1 MSISCPSS
9 QNIQFKIAPLE
20 RSGPLLTLVLPQSR
34 KDRLEKDDFEFG
46 RFFNCDGKRPTCTPC
61 TELKAQC
68 VYISANE
75 TETSAMALKRENQ
88 MLRDMLTQLTAMPE
102 DVAHET
108 LKKLKFAVD
117 PFATLRS
124 IRPSGPKD
132 PREVLPHV
140 HSNIE
145 FELTRRHPSAY
156 PQTRRLSRI
165 EKSRSM
171 GSRPAKV
178 ARMAYSSGGG
188 LPVLG
193 DSNHLITTETAE
205 DSPSVPSKVHTWPYN
220 TPFFV
225 PPTGP
230 SPPPPPLIHRDLRLK
245 NLNIGFWTVVP
256 ITDQDAADIISLY
269 LETDHSML
277 GLFDADLFLDD
288 LIGKQVRYCSAL
300 LVNALL
306 AFTCQA
312 YAAKQPEASRWSQEF
327 EEEASKLWL
336 AQSDDSLP
344 TITALGFMV
353 QSCGCNGKG
362 ELDVRCIKEAAAM
375 AKRLKLFGCPDA
387 FTFVDLGRMSKTRA
401 RATTQAAWGVF
412 NVLSMT
418 SQFYLP
424 ANTEYP
430 PTLPIPGR
438 GGLTDPEIKAEQARS
453 SRESRESSEAS
464 SSGSDLGS
472 RSRSLRKRSR
482 ASSPSSS
489 SSSSSSSTV
498 SKVFPAFCELWVISS
513 QITWMYQH
521 DGSPGYSSQ
530 AFALEKYMK
539 LLAWADNLSAGMER
553 GEYSPPQV
561 LVCHMW
567 FHGTILYLLRPF
579 IPSDKQHG
587 FKSWSPSADQ
597 MHAFFAASVE
607 QLKELVEVYAL
618 YPQSTFSIFGHS
630 ALLHV
635 ANAVASD
642 TSNPEWRPYFLSC
655 IRGYQGL
662 YSSFTV
668 AEVIAGGLLSMVVRK
683 GAMDMAEAFG
693 LLQELRAKKN
703 QKLVGRATGMFV
715 TDLDLAVTDRE
726 AARVDRMVAKF
737 EEMTVLDEFTQGI
750 I

>member
-1 MSISCPSS
+1 MPDE
-9 QNIQFKIAPLE
+9 NRPLRPLRTLLPAPKASLPVPP
-20 RSGPLLTLVLPQSR
+20 RPLPASSR
-34 KDRLEKDDFEFG
+34 KRPPTSTKVACNAC
-46 RFFNCDGKRPTCTPC
+46 RSKKKACDGKRPACTPC
-61 TELKAQC
+61 TELKVQC
-68 VYISANE
+68 VFISVNE

-88 MLRDMLTQLTAMPE
+88 MLRDMLTQLAAMPN
-102 DVAHET
+102 DVARET
-108 LKKLKFAVD
+108 LQKLKFAVD
-117 PFATLRS
+117 PLAPLRLV
-124 IRPSGPKD
+124 RPSGPKD
-132 PREVLPHV
+132 PRELLPHI

-156 PQTRRLSRI
+156 PQTRRLSRL
-165 EKSRSM
+165 KLS
-171 GSRPAKV
+171 GSLGPRPAKV
-178 ARMAYSSGGG
+178 ARIAHSAEGG

-193 DSNHLITTETAE
+193 DNDHLVAAETAGYI
-205 DSPSVPSKVHTWPYN
+205 PSGASEAYSWPYD
-220 TPFFV
+220 TAFFV
-225 PPTGP
+225 PPMGP
-230 SPPPPPLIHRDLRLK
+230 IPPPPPPVHRDPRLK

-256 ITDQDAADIISLY
+256 ITDQDAADVISLY
-269 LETDHSML
+269 LETDHSIL
-277 GLFDADLFLDD
+277 GLFDAELFLDD
-288 LIGKQVRYCSAL
+288 LVGGQVRYCSAL

-306 AFTCQA
+306 AFACQA
-312 YAAKQPEASRWSQEF
+312 YAAKQPEASRWSQDF
-327 EEEASKLWL
+327 EDEASKLWL
-336 AQSDDSLP
+336 AHGDDDLP
-344 TITALGFMV
+344 TVTALAFMT

-362 ELDVRCIKEAAAM
+362 ELDVRYIMEAAAM
-375 AKRLKLFGCPDA
+375 AKRLKLFGCPDT
-387 FTFVDLGRMSKTRA
+387 FTTLDLAHMSEAEA
-401 RATTQAAWGVF
+401 RATTQVAWGVF

-438 GGLTDPEIKAEQARS
+438 GGLANPVVKAETVPS
-453 SRESRESSEAS
+453 TRESCETS
-464 SSGSDLGS
+464 SSGSESVS
-472 RSRSLRKRSR
+472 RSRVSLKRSR
-482 ASSPSSS
+482 SPPSSS
-489 SSSSSSSTV
+489 SV
-498 SKVFPAFCELWVISS
+498 SEVFAFFCELWVISS

-539 LLAWADNLSAGMER
+539 LLAWADNLSVGMER
-553 GEYSPPQV
+553 GECSPPQV

-579 IPSDKQHG
+579 IPSDRQHG
-587 FKSWSPSADQ
+587 FKTWSPSADQ

-607 QLKELVEVYAL
+607 QLKELVEVYSS

-630 ALLHV
+630 ALVHV

-683 GAMDMAEAFG
+683 GAMDMAEASG

-703 QKLVGRATGMFV
+703 QQLVGRATGLFV

-726 AARVDRMVAKF
+726 AARVDRMMEKF

-750 I
+750 V

>member
-1 MSISCPSS
+1 MPDQNKPLRALLPAPKTSQPVPSR
-9 QNIQFKIAPLE
+9 PL
-20 RSGPLLTLVLPQSR
+20 PALSR
-34 KDRLEKDDFEFG
+34 KRLPSTKVACNAC
-46 RFFNCDGKRPTCTPC
+46 RSKKKACDGKRPACTPC
-61 TELKAQC
+61 TELKVQC
-68 VYISANE
+68 VYISVNE

-88 MLRDMLTQLTAMPE
+88 MLRDMLTQLTAMPQ
-102 DVAHET
+102 DVAHQT
-108 LKKLKFAVD
+108 LQKLKFAVD
-117 PFATLRS
+117 PFASLRS
-124 IRPSGPKD
+124 VRPSGPKD

-156 PQTRRLSRI
+156 PQTRRLSRM
-165 EKSRSM
+165 KMSGSM
-171 GSRPAKV
+171 EPRPAKL
-178 ARMAYSSGGG
+178 ARIAPSAGGI

-193 DSNHLITTETAE
+193 DGNHLVTAETAE
-205 DSPSVPSKVHTWPYN
+205 HSPSVSSKTCTRPYD
-220 TPFFV
+220 TAFFV
-225 PPTGP
+225 PPMGP
-230 SPPPPPLIHRDLRLK
+230 LPPPPPPIHKDPRLK

-269 LETDHSML
+269 LETDHPLL

-288 LIGKQVRYCSAL
+288 LIGGQFRYCSAL

-306 AFTCQA
+306 AFACQA
-312 YAAKQPEASRWSQEF
+312 YAAKQPEASRWSQDF

-336 AQSDDSLP
+336 AQSDDTLP
-344 TITALGFMV
+344 TITALALMIE
-353 QSCGCNGKG
+353 SCGCNGNG
-362 ELDVRCIKEAAAM
+362 ELDVRYIKEAVAM
-375 AKRLKLFGCPDA
+375 AKRLKLFGCSDA
-387 FTFVDLGRMSKTRA
+387 FTSVDLAHMSEADVRA
-401 RATTQAAWGVF
+401 ITQAAWGVF

-424 ANTEYP
+424 ATTEYP

-438 GGLTDPEIKAEQARS
+438 GGLADPVTKAEQAPS
-453 SRESRESSEAS
+453 IRESREAS
-464 SSGSDLGS
+464 SSGSESGS
-472 RSRSLRKRSR
+472 QSRTPLKRSR
-482 ASSPSSS
+482 
-489 SSSSSSSTV
+489 SSSSTSSV
-498 SKVFPAFCELWVISS
+498 SEIFAAFCELWVISS
-513 QITWMYQH
+513 HITWMYQH
-521 DGSPGYSSQ
+521 DGSPGFSSQ
-530 AFALEKYMK
+530 AFALEKYIN
-539 LLAWADNLSAGMER
+539 LLAWADNLSEGMER
-553 GEYSPPQV
+553 GEYSQPQV

-579 IPSDKQHG
+579 IPSDQQHG

-607 QLKELVEVYAL
+607 QLKELVEVYAS

-630 ALLHV
+630 ALVHV
-635 ANAVASD
+635 ANAVAND
-642 TSNPEWRPYFLSC
+642 TSNPEWRLYFLSC

-703 QKLVGRATGMFV
+703 QKLVGRATGLFV

-726 AARVDRMVAKF
+726 AARVDRVMEKF
-737 EEMTVLDEFTQGI
+737 EEMTVLDDFTQGI

>member
-1 MSISCPSS
+1 LTIMSD
-9 QNIQFKIAPLE
+9 QNKPLQPL
-20 RSGPLLTLVLPQSR
+20 RPLLPAPKTSQPVTPRLLPASSR
-34 KDRLEKDDFEFG
+34 KRLPSTKVACNAC
-46 RFFNCDGKRPTCTPC
+46 RSKKKACDGKRPACTPC
-61 TELKAQC
+61 IELKVQC

-88 MLRDMLTQLTAMPE
+88 MLRDMLSQLTAMPE
-102 DVAHET
+102 DVAHQT

-117 PFATLRS
+117 PFAALRS

-165 EKSRSM
+165 EMSESM
-171 GSRPAKV
+171 ASRPAKI
-178 ARMAYSSGGG
+178 ARVAYSSEEEHS
-188 LPVLG
+188 VSG
-193 DSNHLITTETAE
+193 DSDHLVTTETTE
-205 DSPSVPSKVHTWPYN
+205 YSPSFASKVPPRPYD
-220 TPFFV
+220 TAFFV
-225 PPTGP
+225 PPMGP
-230 SPPPPPLIHRDLRLK
+230 VPPPPPIHRDSRLK
-245 NLNIGFWTVVP
+245 NLDIGFWTVVS
-256 ITDQDAADIISLY
+256 IANHDAADIISLY
-269 LETDHSML
+269 LETDHPIL
-277 GLFDADLFLDD
+277 GLFDLDLFLDD
-288 LIGKQVRYCSAL
+288 LMSGQVRYCSSL

-306 AFTCQA
+306 AFACQA

-336 AQSDDSLP
+336 AQNDDTLP
-344 TITALGFMV
+344 TITALALMI

-362 ELDVRCIKEAAAM
+362 ELDVRYIKEAAAM

-387 FTFVDLGRMSKTRA
+387 YTFADLSHLSEAKA
-401 RATTQAAWGVF
+401 RATAQAAWGVF

-438 GGLTDPEIKAEQARS
+438 GRLADSGTKAEQAQS
-453 SRESRESSEAS
+453 SRESSAAS
-464 SSGSDLGS
+464 SSDLDMGFQP
-472 RSRSLRKRSR
+472 RAHLKRGR
-482 ASSPSSS
+482 SSS
-489 SSSSSSSTV
+489 SSPV
-498 SKVFPAFCELWVISS
+498 SEVFATFCELWVISS
-513 QITWMYQH
+513 QITWVYQH

-530 AFALEKYMK
+530 AFALEKYSK
-539 LLAWADNLSAGMER
+539 LLAWADNLSEGMER

-579 IPSDKQHG
+579 IPSDQQHG
-587 FKSWSPSADQ
+587 FKSWSPSANQ
-597 MHAFFAASVE
+597 IHAFFAASVE
-607 QLKELVEVYAL
+607 QLKELVEVYAS

-642 TSNPEWRPYFLSC
+642 TSNSEWRPYFLSC
-655 IRGYQGL
+655 IRAYQAL

-726 AARVDRMVAKF
+726 AARVDRLMEKF